1 VPQLFFA
8 PTVAQDRVAE
18 WGPAGFE
25 QRLGEAW
32 GRFAATLGWLCVERV
47 TGDAA
52 VAKAW
57 ADLVDGRID
66 PAVGV
71 IAAL

>member
-1 VPQLFFA
+1 
-8 PTVAQDRVAE
+8 
-18 WGPAGFE
+18 
-25 QRLGEAW
+25 
-32 GRFAATLGWLCVERV
+32 V

>member
-1 VPQLFFA
+1 
-8 PTVAQDRVAE
+8 VAE

>member
-1 VPQLFFA
+1 
-8 PTVAQDRVAE
+8 
-18 WGPAGFE
+18 
-25 QRLGEAW
+25 
-32 GRFAATLGWLCVERV
+32 V

-66 PAVGV
+66 PAVGI
-71 IAAL
+71 IASL